1 MKLRPFELGL
11 VVFFLIVFVVG
22 LVIINN
28 FEPDSSTA
36 KGEVQIGR
44 VQIWGTLPAA
54 PVNSFFSALTKNDK
68 NYSNVSY
75 RYIPPGDFGTVLINA
90 LADQQYPDLILIPH
104 TDLVQYRSRIQTL
117 PYTSFPARDFQ
128 NLYIDGASIFAL
140 SDGIAAFP
148 LMVDPLMMYW
158 NKDILSD
165 NGFLA
170 EPATWEELV
179 STYAPALTEK
189 DYSFSIKRSTIAM
202 GSYDNITNVLPIIS
216 TLLLQGGS
224 GLIKENN
231 GKYQNNLDVAASGS
245 SKPFL
250 NAVNFFTSF
259 SNINNS
265 LYSWSRTQDND
276 KEAFL
281 KEDLVFYFGFG
292 SEAREL
298 ASKNPNLSF
307 DIAEIPQG
315 EGAKNKR
322 TFGHFYGLARLK
334 VSKNPTGALAIMQTL
349 GSESTAKVLADGY
362 NMAPVYRASLTRGSN
377 DIYGR
382 IIYKSALNTR
392 GWLSPSQ
399 EKLGEVFRAALEDVG
414 ANRKDT
420 SRATAEM
427 TSRIGN
433 LY

>member
-11 VVFFLIVFVVG
+11 VVFFLIAFVLG
-22 LVIINN
+22 LVFINN
-28 FEPDSSTA
+28 HKPNKASNN
-36 KGEVQIGR
+36 GEVQIGR

-54 PVNSFFSALTKNDK
+54 PVTSFFAALVKDDK
-68 NYSNVSY
+68 NYSGVSY
-75 RYIPPGDFGTVLINA
+75 RYIPPDNFGSVLINA

-104 TDLVQYRSRIQTL
+104 TDLVQYRSRIQPL

-202 GSYDNITNVLPIIS
+202 GSYDNITNALPIIS

-224 GLIKENN
+224 SLVRESN
-231 GKYQNNLDVAASGS
+231 GKYQNGLDTSSSGS
-245 SKPFL
+245 TRPFF
-250 NAVNFFTSF
+250 NALSFFTSF
-259 SNINNS
+259 GNINNS
-265 LYSWSRTQDND
+265 LYSWSRTQGND

-298 ASKNPNLSF
+298 ASKNPNLNF
-307 DIAEIPQG
+307 DIAEMPQG

-322 TFGHFYGLARLK
+322 TFGRFYGLARLK
-334 VSKNPTGALAIMQTL
+334 VSRNPAGALAIMQTL
-349 GSESTAKVLADGY
+349 GTESAAKALADGY

-392 GWLSPSQ
+392 GWLSPDRD
-399 EKLGEVFRAALEDVG
+399 KLGEVFRSAIEDIG
-414 ANRKDT
+414 ANRKDVT
-420 SRATAEM
+420 RATAEM
-427 TSRIGN
+427 SSRIGN